1 MQLKQSAQI
10 RGMRPEMA
18 IALVVIESAFA
29 KQGEHLVI
37 TSGTDGTH
45 MPGSC
50 HYKGL
55 AVDIRLPSNPENA
68 SVLVQR
74 LKLWLRNLSLM
85 LCWRRIISTLSLI
98 LSSNEA
104 LMVSE

>member
-1 MQLKQSAQI
+1 MQLKQGAQI

-74 LKLWLRNLSLM
+74 LKLWLPQ
-85 LCWRRIISTLSLI
+85 
-98 LSSNEA
+98 
-104 LMVSE
+104 SEFDVVLEKDHIHVEFDPKF

>member
-74 LKLWLRNLSLM
+74 LKLWLPQ
-85 LCWRRIISTLSLI
+85 
-98 LSSNEA
+98 
-104 LMVSE
+104 SEFDVVLEKDHIHVEFDPKF